1 MKHPIA
7 VIESPRPAA
16 YVLPAFGPWM
26 ACCCLTSP
34 AAQLYQS
41 AYQRAVESAR
51 LHWLLG
57 NQPRWN

>member
-1 MKHPIA
+1 MKHQTA

-16 YVLPAFGPWM
+16 YVFPAFGWM
-26 ACCCLTSP
+26 AYCCLTSP
-34 AAQLYQS
+34 AAAMYRV